1 MNLESLEH
9 IDAHAHLNFDQFNND
24 RDELIAKMKER
35 GIGAIN
41 IGIDEKTSRES
52 ITLAESHEHIWA
64 SVGCHPT
71 EVDTGFDVSAYQA
84 LIHES
89 DRVVAV
95 GECGLDYSRPAYR
108 TQESKNRQAD
118 VFIAQIKLAAE
129 TNLPLILHIRPR
141 EGAMRAYKDALNI
154 IEHYQKQTDT
164 KLSGTAHFFVGDK
177 DIAKQFIDLGFL
189 VSFTGPLTYD
199 SRLQDVCAYIP
210 LDKVLAET
218 DSPFAAPEPHR
229 GKRNSPL
236 YVPEVEQAIAD
247 CHGEEASI
255 VRQHLK
261 NNTKQLFGLTA

>member
-1 MNLESLEH
+1 MQY
-9 IDAHAHLNFDQFNND
+9 IDAHSHLNFDQFDDD
-24 RDELIAKMKER
+24 RGEIIADMNEQ

-71 EVDTGFDVSAYQA
+71 EVDTDFDVSAYQA

-89 DRVVAV
+89 EHVVAV
-95 GECGLDYSRPAYR
+95 GECGLDYSRSAYR
-108 TQESKNRQAD
+108 TQESKNQQEEA
-118 VFIAQIKLAAE
+118 FIAQIKLAAE
-129 TNLPLILHIRPR
+129 TGLPLILHIRPR
-141 EGAMRAYKDALNI
+141 EGAMRAYKDALSI
-154 IEHYQKQTDT
+154 IEHYQNQADT
-164 KLSGTAHFFVGDK
+164 TLSGTAHFFVGDK
-177 DIAKQFIDLGFL
+177 NIAKQFIDLGFY

-199 SRLQDVCAYIP
+199 SRLQDICAYIP

-236 YVPEVEQAIAD
+236 YVPEVVQEIAD

-261 NNTKQLFGLTA
+261 NNTQQLFGLTA